1 MAAAQHASRA
11 LAVEGRSAMN
21 QNRLSKGPDGRSAMI
36 LIIVKKGVVVWYGA
50 VVVRFP
56 LWEFSCLG
64 ACRVS
69 DGQAELAVCRVQ
81 IRSPRPTNL
90 AKVPAQHMA
99 GWPVGSGKICA
110 IANPDGRVAP
120 MAAKGQLKA
129 KERSCSRLDRPKAE
143 LGRRPV
149 GPARAE
155 ERRWRSL
162 DPSHRLAVGS
172 ASPPAQINKSS
183 GDSVTYFFCYLIR
196 NH

>member
-36 LIIVKKGVVVWYGA
+36 LIIVKKGWWCGTVLWWYDFLFGNFRVW
-50 VVVRFP
+50 
-56 LWEFSCLG
+56 G

-120 MAAKGQLKA
+120 MAAKEQLKA
-129 KERSCSRLDRPKAE
+129 KQRSCSRLDRPKAE
-143 LGRRPV
+143 LGRRLV